1 MPLRRLPPLHALR
14 AFEAAARHLSMTR
27 AAEELAVTPGAV
39 SRQVREL
46 EDRLNAVLFLRR
58 PTGLELTSAGERL
71 AAATSDA
78 LDRLAEAT
86 LGTRLRQNRQVSVG
100 VYSQFAARMILPVWT
115 ELRAAL
121 PDIPVTLHTSS
132 NPLDLLPGQF
142 DLVIAV
148 SDTASARGLIER
160 PLLPIATVPVCA
172 PALLRDGPL
181 DFATVPML
189 HSRPRPDDW
198 RRWLD
203 HAGFAT
209 IPVRGGSSFEGA
221 ALTLEAAAAGLGAAI
236 AIEAMLGPDLA
247 SGAVVIAHPVRRPTR
262 RHFVLTHDA
271 RLAEDPSV
279 TAVADFLCT
288 RLATPPGRAEPGETG
303 ARAIAKPGGDGY
315 DRTGLSG
322 RDSRDQHG
330 YRRA

>member
-1 MPLRRLPPLHALR
+1 MPIRRLPPLHAVR
-14 AFEAAARHLSMTR
+14 AFEAAARHLSMSR

-46 EDRLNAVLFLRR
+46 EERLDAVLFVRR
-58 PTGLELTSAGERL
+58 PTGLALTAAGERL

-86 LGTRLRQNRQVSVG
+86 RGAKLRHYRQVSIG
-100 VYSQFAARMILPVWT
+100 VYSQFASRLILPVWDD
-115 ELRAAL
+115 LRGAL

-148 SDTASARGLIER
+148 SGAGGHRGLIER
-160 PLLPIATVPVCA
+160 PLMPIATVPVCA
-172 PALLRDGPL
+172 PSLLANGPL
-181 DFATVPML
+181 DFAAVPLL

-203 HAGFAT
+203 HAGLSAV
-209 IPVRGGSSFEGA
+209 PVRGGSSFEGA

-236 AIEAMLGPDLA
+236 AIEALLEPDLA
-247 SGAVVIAHPVRRPTR
+247 SGALAVAHPIRRPTR
-262 RHFVLTHDA
+262 RGFVLAHET
-271 RLAEDPSV
+271 RLADDPSV
-279 TAVADFLCT
+279 VAVADWL
-288 RLATPPGRAEPGETG
+288 G
-303 ARAIAKPGGDGY
+303 ARLS
-315 DRTGLSG
+315 RTGTEG
-322 RDSRDQHG
+322 APR
-330 YRRA
+330 